1 MNARLASARVLPVLI
16 LALVALAILKAA
28 NIWIGFSGAEAA
40 EEKSAAETVAAP
52 AQAAAPEVAPS
63 ETERRILEQ
72 LASRRAALDA
82 REEAIDTREKLLEVA
97 EQRLDQRFTEL
108 AAEEASMATLT
119 AERDRQK
126 SAEFEALSSAYE
138 RMKAKDAARIFDV
151 LEDDIL
157 VPVAA
162 GMRTQALSGVLA
174 EMNPEKAKSLT
185 RLLAAHGRIAK
196 AGETAS
202 LAAPQ

>member
-1 MNARLASARVLPVLI
+1 MIARLARARVFPVII
-16 LALVALAILKAA
+16 LALIVLAMLKAA
-28 NIWIGFSGAEAA
+28 NLWIGFAGAEAA
-40 EEKSAAETVAAP
+40 EEAPAAEIVPP
-52 AQAAAPEVAPS
+52 AEAAAPDVAPS

-72 LASRRAALDA
+72 LAGRRTALEA
-82 REEAIDTREKLLEVA
+82 LEEAIGTREKLLEVA
-97 EQRLDQRFTEL
+97 ERRLDQRFTEL
-108 AAEEASMATLT
+108 AAKEAAIATLT

-126 SAEFEALSSAYE
+126 TAEFEALSSAYE
-138 RMKAKDAARIFDV
+138 RMKPKDAARIFEV

-174 EMNPEKAKSLT
+174 EMNPEKAKALT
-185 RLLAAHGRIAK
+185 RLLAAQGRIAK
-196 AGETAS
+196 AGETAP

>member
-1 MNARLASARVLPVLI
+1 MNARVASARVLPVLI

-28 NIWIGFSGAEAA
+28 SIWIGFSGAEAA
-40 EEKSAAETVAAP
+40 EEKSAVETVAAP

-126 SAEFEALSSAYE
+126 TAEFEALSNAYE

-174 EMNPEKAKSLT
+174 EMNPERAKSLT
-185 RLLAAHGRIAK
+185 RLLAAYGRIAK
-196 AGETAS
+196 AGETGS

>member
-1 MNARLASARVLPVLI
+1 MIARLARARVFPVII
-16 LALVALAILKAA
+16 LALIVLAMLKAA
-28 NIWIGFSGAEAA
+28 NLWIGFADAEAA
-40 EEKSAAETVAAP
+40 EEAPAAEPRLSEAP
-52 AQAAAPEVAPS
+52 APEVAPS

-72 LASRRAALDA
+72 LAGRRAALEA

-97 EQRLDQRFTEL
+97 ERRLDQRFTEL
-108 AAEEASMATLT
+108 AAEEASMAALT

-126 SAEFEALSSAYE
+126 TAEFEALSSAYE
-138 RMKAKDAARIFDV
+138 RMKPKDAARIFEV

-174 EMNPEKAKSLT
+174 EMNPEKAKALT

-196 AGETAS
+196 AGETAP